1 MAVFRRFS
9 PVFFQKYDG
18 TIKIMLSIFLLSSF
32 VLSVNWLLSF
42 YFFSQYTF
50 AFKPTNQLGQEQKE
64 IKSSLNTSPENSS
77 NVNMTW
83 NNMDMEGLQKRTAN
97 IGVQIVFDA
106 TLLGDKAYNPN
117 PLIIGP
123 NTTVSWHNADHTLH
137 TVTSGFGL
145 KDNNK
150 GKEFDSPII
159 FSGNT
164 YIHTFS
170 KVGTFPY
177 FCILHPTM
185 IGIVVIV

>member
-1 MAVFRRFS
+1 M
-9 PVFFQKYDG
+9 
-18 TIKIMLSIFLLSSF
+18 KIMPLIILVSCFIF
-32 VLSVNWLLSF
+32 SVNWLLSF
-42 YFFSQYTF
+42 HLFSQYTF

-64 IKSSLNTSPENSS
+64 IKSSLNASSINMSS

-83 NNMDMEGLQKRTAN
+83 RYLDLEGLQKRASNTT
-97 IGVQIVFDA
+97 VEIVYDA
-106 TLLGDKAYNPN
+106 TLLGNKAYNPS

-137 TVTSGFGL
+137 TVTSGYGL

-150 GKEFDSPII
+150 GNEFDSPII